1 MVGASQALRGH
12 VMEHVPEESAGAV
25 DEIAGFPN
33 AAVDRIVPEYQA

>member
-1 MVGASQALRGH
+1 
-12 VMEHVPEESAGAV
+12 MEHGPEESAGAV